1 MTDVKKVTDDTREDT
16 KKIKELI
23 ENLTKNV
30 SNADKTNAQRF
41 TQMKDL
47 FTQLMKSNIVNPEV
61 PTHGELCSICFCFAL
76 NLYMNYTSSLKKQ
89 NHNW

>member
-1 MTDVKKVTDDTREDT
+1 MTDVKKVTEGTREDT

-23 ENLTKNV
+23 ENLTKKV
-30 SNADKTNAQRF
+30 SNTDKTNAQRF

-61 PTHGELCSICFCFAL
+61 PTHGELCSICFCFVL
-76 NLYMNYTSSLKKQ
+76 NLYMNYTCSLKKQ